1 MNKHHSIISF
11 RFRKLLNTLLVLT
24 SIAVFAGIMA
34 VGSIALS
41 DPKSKQEQI
50 YQQRQS
56 ANILPLEEILELLR
70 PGFNG
75 EIIET
80 EFEYEDGIPVYE
92 FKYISKRGRVR
103 EMYVDARTG
112 EIIEDKLD

>member
-1 MNKHHSIISF
+1 MSF
-11 RFRKLLNTLLVLT
+11 DT
-24 SIAVFAGIMA
+24 
-34 VGSIALS
+34 
-41 DPKSKQEQI
+41 
-50 YQQRQS
+50 
-56 ANILPLEEILELLR
+56 ILEMV
-70 PGFNG
+70 NAKISG

-92 FKYISKRGRVR
+92 LKYISKKGRVR